1 MMFRSWAPVF
11 RDSEISAGQT
21 FFTLLLYRSG
31 VVAGGLL
38 PSDIQQEI
46 PFRKIKEGRGFI
58 RAEKNA
64 GFAQAQPHQARVRGL
79 GRSSSHGAAASGKP
93 VAAGIPG
100 RGSVCAQAR
109 QG

>member
-1 MMFRSWAPVF
+1 MFRSWAPVF

-46 PFRKIKEGRGFI
+46 PFHKIPFRKIEEGSGFI

-79 GRSSSHGAAASGKP
+79 R
-93 VAAGIPG
+93 
-100 RGSVCAQAR
+100 
-109 QG
+109 